1 MNTKEEIKAAARKRF
16 ATKEVE
22 IADGVKVTLKEISM
36 AARKALNGRLFVTD
50 DATGLPKD
58 ENGSWT
64 YRDGIHVTE
73 EWLAATMDPAHTV
86 DELLTDDWPESLKM
100 ELRRQAM
107 KLNGMNVEDAAG
119 KS

>member
-1 MNTKEEIKAAARKRF
+1 MNTKEEIKAAASKRF

-22 IADGVKVTLKEISM
+22 IADGVKVAVREMSAM
-36 AARKALNGRLFVTD
+36 DRKALNARLFVTD

-64 YRDGIHVTE
+64 YRDGVHVTE
-73 EWLAATMDPAHTV
+73 EWLAATMVPPHTVEDLLDPAF
-86 DELLTDDWPESLKM
+86 PESLKL
-100 ELRRQAM
+100 ELRREAM
-107 KLNGMNVEDAAG
+107 KINGLNVEDAAG